1 MSVRVEPA
9 GAGEP
14 PGRTELEEWFRAEG
28 LTPRSWANGPGDRYG
43 WHRHSYHKVLFCMW
57 GSIVFHTGEGDVE
70 LHPGA
75 RLDVEPGTDH
85 AATVGADGVEC
96 IEAARPA

>member
-9 GAGEP
+9 GDGETRQRP
-14 PGRTELEEWFRAEG
+14 ELEERLRAEG
-28 LTPRSWANGPGDRYG
+28 LTPHAWGNGPGDRYG
-43 WHRHSYHKVLFCMW
+43 WHRHDYHKVLCCVS
-57 GSIVFHTGEGDVE
+57 GSIVFHTREGDIE
-70 LHPGA
+70 LHQGD

-85 AATVGADGVEC
+85 AATVGPDGVEC